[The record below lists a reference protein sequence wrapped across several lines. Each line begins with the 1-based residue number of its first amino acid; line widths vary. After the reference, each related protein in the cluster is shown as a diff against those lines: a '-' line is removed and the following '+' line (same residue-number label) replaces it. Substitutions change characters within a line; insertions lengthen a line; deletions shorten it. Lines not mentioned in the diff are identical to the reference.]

1 MDANSFI
8 KSLGTADLAIHG
20 PAPDLQMPYQVD
32 EPVIFSNLTPS
43 GILVEYS
50 PAPRRF
56 YRVNGT
62 EVPSVTSVLD
72 CLEKGGLPWWGMKV
86 GVQGVVELFEKGLL
100 QTFVDWKDGDKEK
113 VCLVGDAEAEGGLR
127 HGWQATTESI
137 VDLLKQEKLTVNH
150 VRDKAGER
158 GTNVHDALEQ
168 WAKSGGEFF
177 PTPAEFPEAE
187 RGYVEGLLAWI
198 DDLQPKP
205 VLWEV
210 MVGSELGYAGRYDLV
225 VEPDAPCEY
234 VSKTYPKKDDK
245 VEELQPGRYMV
256 DLKTSKGVYPTSN
269 FRQLAAYEWASRECG
284 YPNTDSQYIL
294 RVTSDGKYEFV
305 RSTAVL
311 ADFVPVLNVWQS
323 NQGLK

>member
-1 MDANSFI
+1 MDANAFLS
-8 KSLGTADLAIHG
+8 SLVAAEPPVVKADE
-20 PAPDLQMPYQVD
+20 V
-32 EPVIFSNLTPS
+32 EPPSPHSVNRTPS
-43 GILVEYS
+43 GDLIKYFL
-50 PAPRRF
+50 APKRMYTF
-56 YRVNGT
+56 NDV
-62 EVPSVTSVLD
+62 EVPSVTTVLD

-100 QTFVDWKDGDKEK
+100 GTFIDWKDGGREK
-113 VCLVGDAEAEGGLR
+113 VQVVDDAEALV
-127 HGWQATTESI
+127 WPATTDGI

-158 GTNVHDALEQ
+158 GINVHDALEQ

-225 VEPDAPCEY
+225 VAVDDPDAHA
-234 VSKTYPKKDDK
+234 VTKTYPKKEDK
-245 VEELQPGRYMV
+245 TAGIGTGRFLV

-269 FRQLAAYEWASRECG
+269 FRQLAAYDYASRECG
-284 YPNTDSQYIL
+284 YLHTDAQYIL

-305 RSTAVL
+305 RSTASIQDFLVVL
-311 ADFVPVLNVWQS
+311 DVWQS